1 MVEAIMFFAL
11 GFLVASLLA
20 LALFPVVHARAAR
33 LAARRVVAEF
43 PLSMKEINAERD
55 LLRAEFAMS
64 VRRFEIGIE
73 RLTAKVAG
81 LMAELGRKSDE
92 INRLRRTPGEETAT
106 LGAPEARERVLPD
119 ELQPR
124 KDEPAVTA
132 APRRD
137 QRSLAERLAELR
149 ELNPDLDQSPL
160 VPSMPTNR
168 SLHDK

>member
-64 VRRFEIGIE
+64 VRRFEMRIE
-73 RLTAKVAG
+73 RLAAKVAG
-81 LMAELGRKSDE
+81 LMADLGGKSDE
-92 INRLRRTPGEETAT
+92 INRLRRALGEETVP
-106 LGAPEARERVLPD
+106 LGAPSMRERVLPD
-119 ELQPR
+119 ALQAR
-124 KDEPAVTA
+124 TDEPAATA

-137 QRSLAERLAELR
+137 QRSLGERLAELR
-149 ELNPDLDQSPL
+149 ELHPDIDQSPL

-168 SLHDK
+168 FLHDK